1 MKKLFSLLLA
11 FLTLSLCSIGLIGCS
26 NNTTPPPEFSTI
38 KLTSDNFNEYISVN
52 FSCFDYEITSLNE
65 GDYKY
70 DIRMRLEISTTPR
83 QPNILFSQAD
93 LSIYSNE
100 GAINEN
106 LYLHYVFYPSPKC
119 QIDANGYSNISCYI
133 HTLSN
138 VVTHIPDIS
147 LDTLKIY
154 PSGYVKVQ
162 II

>member
-1 MKKLFSLLLA
+1 MKKIFSLLLA

-26 NNTTPPPEFSTI
+26 NNTTPPKFSTI

-52 FSCFDYEITSLNE
+52 FSFFDYETTSLNE
-65 GDYKY
+65 GEYKY
-70 DIRMRLEISTTPR
+70 DIRMRLEISTAPR

-93 LSIYSNE
+93 LSIYTNE
-100 GAINEN
+100 GALNEN
-106 LYLHYVFYPSPKC
+106 LYLHYVLYPSPKC
-119 QIDANGYSNISCYI
+119 QIDPNGYSNISCYV

-138 VVTHIPDIS
+138 VITHIPNIS

>member
-1 MKKLFSLLLA
+1 
-11 FLTLSLCSIGLIGCS
+11 
-26 NNTTPPPEFSTI
+26 
-38 KLTSDNFNEYISVN
+38 
-52 FSCFDYEITSLNE
+52 
-65 GDYKY
+65 
-70 DIRMRLEISTTPR
+70 MRLEISTAPR
-83 QPNILFSQAD
+83 QPNTLFSQAD

-119 QIDANGYSNISCYI
+119 QIDANGYSNISCYV

-138 VVTHIPDIS
+138 VITHIPDIS
-147 LDTLKIY
+147 LDTLKIS